1 MSADN
6 PETAAS
12 VTIGCARLLHAL
24 YGGRCGNLARLGF
37 RYADT
42 GGRPMT
48 NLVFC
53 HGHGRLRVERDRV
66 AGLKVYDDRE
76 AL

>member
-1 MSADN
+1 MSTDY
-6 PETAAS
+6 PETAAT
-12 VTIGCARLLHAL
+12 VNIGAISYRARCTEA
-24 YGGRCGNLARLGF
+24 GCGNLARLGF